1 MMQDEPQD
9 APQPVNEAA
18 HAPLHEETSHAL
30 SSPGDMLVT
39 LDFHLPARTVSLAEA
54 SAWTEGGLIALPD
67 TGLEADVPIT
77 VRNGDRVIAAG
88 RLVRLDDCF
97 GVRIDKTFLR
107 R

>member
-1 MMQDEPQD
+1 MTQDEPQD
-9 APQPVNEAA
+9 DTQQAA
-18 HAPLHEETSHAL
+18 DAEPTPMHAETSHAL
-30 SSPGDMLVT
+30 ASPGDMLVT
-39 LDFHLPARTVSLAEA
+39 LDFHLPGHTVSLAEA